1 MNPYFIRKEKKN
13 CSFDTFFT
21 VDPEITMTF
30 DGKSIKRN
38 NKEHLGM
45 ENAKL
50 TFKVSK

>member
-1 MNPYFIRKEKKN
+1 MIYNDDFYLARNP
-13 CSFDTFFT
+13 

-38 NKEHLGM
+38 NKEYVAI

-50 TFKVSK
+50 TFTVSR